1 MIKKE
6 GNTLERLAG
15 SVPSFTGNPALDAV
29 LSVLIVLA
37 VLYIAFRIVTAPD
50 RRLPDHAAKPDSPV
64 KKLIKKTIGIL
75 LLALAWIIEHAFLWY
90 RVADRPAGGR
100 NSGGLARRFPRN
112 REQ

>member
-50 RRLPDHAAKPDSPV
+50 RRLPDNAAKPDTPM
-64 KKLIKKTIGIL
+64 KRLIKKTIGTL
-75 LLALAWIIEHAFLWY
+75 LLALAWIIAYEFLWY
-90 RVADRPAGGR
+90 RLSDRPAWRR
-100 NSGGLARRFPRN
+100 NVGEPSRRSPHSRK
-112 REQ
+112 Q